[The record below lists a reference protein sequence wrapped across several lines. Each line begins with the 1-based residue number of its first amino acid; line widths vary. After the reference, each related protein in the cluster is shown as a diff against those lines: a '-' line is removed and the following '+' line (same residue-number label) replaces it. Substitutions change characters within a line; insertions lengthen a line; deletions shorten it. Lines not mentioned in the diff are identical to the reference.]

1 MSTAGGAGWGGDR
14 PRWSGSFDGS
24 DTWSKMRRGQ
34 GTRTQGARRRHFF
47 VYLSNIRRT
56 SAKTEKAPGGPWTLP
71 QRRPRLL
78 SGGADESSCPKSN
91 EDRSHSLVSESGLN
105 LRVKEPGFRS
115 ISKWPDL
122 MYWHLEPR
130 NTFLFIERVCVP
142 EKRYA
147 HQFSNDW
154 LPLLLGIQRAIFKLI
169 SVFFKASCAVI

>member
-1 MSTAGGAGWGGDR
+1 MSTGEKRSAQMKWL
-14 PRWSGSFDGS
+14 FDGS

-56 SAKTEKAPGGPWTLP
+56 SAKTEKARGGLWTLP

-78 SGGADESSCPKSN
+78 RGGADESCWPKSN

-105 LRVKEPGFRS
+105 LRVEEPGFRS

-147 HQFSNDW
+147 HQFQMTGFCFSGFNVPFLSW
-154 LPLLLGIQRAIFKLI
+154 SLSFSRQP
-169 SVFFKASCAVI
+169 VH